1 MNALQNPV
9 ALLGRLLIAALFIPA
24 GIAKIGGCAGTA
36 GYIASPGLPMP
47 ELGAVIAILV
57 EVGVAAALLV
67 GFKARWAALVLALFT
82 LVAAAVFHNFWTL
95 PADQQM
101 VQQLMFTKNIA
112 IVGGLLAFV
121 AFGAGAFSLDARR
134 AETSASARAAAAA

>member
-24 GIAKIGGCAGTA
+24 GIAKIGGFAGTA
-36 GYIASPGLPMP
+36 GYIASKGLPLP

-57 EVGVAAALLV
+57 EVGVAAALLI

>member
-24 GIAKIGGCAGTA
+24 GIAKIGGFAGTA
-36 GYIASPGLPMP
+36 GYIASKGLPMP

-82 LVAAAVFHNFWTL
+82 LAAATLFHNYWAL

-101 VQQLMFTKNIA
+101 MQQLLFFKNVA
-112 IVGGLLAFV
+112 VTGGLLAFA
-121 AFGAGAFSLDARR
+121 AFGAGAWSVDGARSGR
-134 AETSASARAAAAA
+134 

>member
-24 GIAKIGGCAGTA
+24 GIAMIGGFAGTA
-36 GYIASPGLPMP
+36 GYIASKGLPMP

-57 EVGVAAALLV
+57 EVGVAAALLI

-82 LVAAAVFHNFWTL
+82 LVAAATFHNFWTL

-121 AFGAGAFSLDARR
+121 AFGAGAFSLDARHGAVPTR
-134 AETSASARAAAAA
+134 SPAVV